1 MTLNLQGLVCPESK
15 QPLVANPD
23 GTVSSADGAYTY
35 QVDNGILKLM
45 PVEQLNYTI
54 VIPSRLQST
63 RLPQKP
69 LAAIDEQLNL
79 IQTVAYTASLTG
91 MPVVV
96 ATDDALIADS
106 VTAKMAA
113 LNLADQVQVCLTSTE
128 HENGTER
135 IAEVVSKLGIPDTQV
150 IVNVQGDE
158 PFFNPTILNEL
169 VSNFIQANATN
180 PQVVMGTICQTAQE
194 HEVQDPNAVKVVVDK
209 DFNAIYFSR
218 SPIPYPRNPEDF
230 TVGYRKH
237 AGVYCYYANFIT
249 AYKRMPMTPLARM
262 ESLEQLKVL
271 ENGLKIHLMPITG
284 RGFVGVDTPADLSN
298 AQQLKA
304 QFWTEHQEAV
314 QSLASQLNLE
324 VASDAF
330 LATPEF
336 RQLYQSYLAEFAQV
350 AK

>member
-1 MTLNLQGLVCPESK
+1 MTLNLQGLVCPETK
-15 QPLVANPD
+15 LPLVANAD
-23 GTVSSADGAYTY
+23 GTVSSSDGAYTY

-45 PVEQLNYTI
+45 PAEQLNYTI
-54 VIPSRLQST
+54 VIPSRLHST

-79 IQTVAYTASLTG
+79 IQTVAYTATLTG

-96 ATDDALIADS
+96 ATDDHSIIDS
-106 VTAKMAA
+106 VITKMQA
-113 LNLADQVQVCLTSTE
+113 LGLGEQVQVVLTSTT

-135 IAEVVSKLGIPDTQV
+135 IAEVVEKLGIPETQV
-150 IVNVQGDE
+150 VVNVQGDE
-158 PFFNPTILNEL
+158 PFFNPTILNDL
-169 VSNFIQANATN
+169 VANFIKANARN

-194 HEVQDPNAVKVVVDK
+194 HEVQDPNAVKVVVDQ
-209 DFNAIYFSR
+209 DSNAIYFSR

-230 TVGYRKH
+230 TTSYRKH

-271 ENGLKIHLMPITG
+271 ENGFKIHLMPITG
-284 RGFVGVDTPADLSN
+284 RGFVGVDTPADLNN

-304 QFWTEHQEAV
+304 QFWTTYAAELEN
-314 QSLASQLNLE
+314 LAAQLQLE
-324 VASDAF
+324 VGSEAL
-330 LATPEF
+330 LAHAEF
-336 RQLYQSYLAEFAQV
+336 RQLYQKFLSEFAQV
-350 AK
+350 AQ